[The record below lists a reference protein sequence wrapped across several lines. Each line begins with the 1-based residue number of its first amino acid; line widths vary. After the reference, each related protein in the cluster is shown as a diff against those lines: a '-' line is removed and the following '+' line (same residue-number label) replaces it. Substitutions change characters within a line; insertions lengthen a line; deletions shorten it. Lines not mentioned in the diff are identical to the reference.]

1 MITVGITGGSGSGKS
16 TAARF
21 LVQKGAKCID
31 ADLVYH
37 SLIEKPSDC
46 TRALS
51 REFGASVLTADGALD
66 RRALSEIVFAPTDAG
81 RSALARL
88 NEITHHY
95 VQKECEKQLE
105 AFREANVPVTVLD
118 VPLLF
123 ESGMD
128 KLCNVTLAFIASKKI
143 RLARIIKRDGITKEA
158 AEARIAAQPSDEYYK
173 ECADHVIEN
182 NGDKEELQRSLSH
195 LLPKIMR

>member
-37 SLIEKPSDC
+37 SLIENPSDC

-51 REFGASVLTADGALD
+51 REFGASVLTADGTLD

-81 RSALARL
+81 RLALARL

-105 AFREANVPVTVLD
+105 AFREENVPVTVLD

-128 KLCNVTLAFIASKKI
+128 KLCNVTLAFIASKKT
-143 RLARIIKRDGITKEA
+143 RLVRIIKRDGITKEA
-158 AEARIAAQPSDEYYK
+158 AEARIAAQPSDKYYK
-173 ECADHVIEN
+173 ERADHVIEN
-182 NGDKEELQRSLSH
+182 NGGKEELQRSLSH